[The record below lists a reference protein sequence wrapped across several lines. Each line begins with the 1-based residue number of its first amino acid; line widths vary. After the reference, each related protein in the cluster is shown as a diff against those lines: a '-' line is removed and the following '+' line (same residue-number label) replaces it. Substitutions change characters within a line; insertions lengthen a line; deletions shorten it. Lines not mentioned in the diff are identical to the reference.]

1 MNRWT
6 KYGICLQWKEIL
18 TQASIRMNLEN
29 IVLSEKSQTEK
40 TTYSMLLFIQNAQN
54 RKIHNERKL
63 VVVKG
68 WVRRNQ

>member
-1 MNRWT
+1 MNP
-6 KYGICLQWKEIL
+6 
-18 TQASIRMNLEN
+18 EN
-29 IVLSEKSQTEK
+29 TLSEKSQTEK